1 MVREEIRWITA
12 RGQGEDVGIVGRTM
26 FGIFLDVT
34 GHTQAEEGHELLAGE
49 ISHRV
54 KNLLAI
60 AMGLTEITCAP
71 HRPRTTWRGSS
82 FNG

>member
-1 MVREEIRWITA
+1 
-12 RGQGEDVGIVGRTM
+12 
-26 FGIFLDVT
+26 
-34 GHTQAEEGHELLAGE
+34 
-49 ISHRV
+49 
-54 KNLLAI
+54 LAI